1 MTGHLFN
8 KKTVFLVA
16 AGDRIATSSSKAYID
31 LFSEGNEAY
40 GIKRSGLGWP
50 NQSSY
55 EIIKLPLKGITS
67 TITSMTYNRDDLF
80 GGSNYHELVIGCENG
95 DILVY
100 EAEELL
106 NPSLKKKLNVGGKV
120 VAIKQ
125 LGLIRSTVDMY

>member
-1 MTGHLFN
+1 MFN
-8 KKTVFLVA
+8 KETVFLVA
-16 AGDRIATSSSKAYID
+16 AGTRLTNSSSKAYID
-31 LFSEGNEAY
+31 LFSEGKEVY

-50 NQSSY
+50 GQFDY

-67 TITSMTYNRDDLF
+67 KITSMTYNRDDLLS
-80 GGSNYHELVIGCENG
+80 GSNYHDLVIGCENG

-106 NPSLKKKLNVGGKV
+106 NPSFRKKLNVGGKV

-125 LGLIRSTVDMY
+125 LGLIRATVDMY